1 MVELGLIALAIW
13 LLTKTGKKS
22 DVIAPGDVGTTTG
35 SRTGSDEPTSS
46 DYDYATTA
54 DEADNNPWTWAKP
67 PAIFTKVPLS
77 PGSRGRW
84 LRLAQLWREYKEQQ
98 IDIYAIV
105 RDAYYDSQERG
116 GGQVDVQAE
125 VQAKKAQANATMKE
139 IKRIA
144 AIQSRV
150 EDQYKAF
157 LVSTYGAAQTMKYYQ
172 ERKDEIAAG
181 IWPANDTQ
189 IVPVQPTDKKKVI
202 PDADAGTVTV
212 LTPMSARDIER
223 DAKLDALPPGKRF
236 TDAGTVYYEY
246 RKNRSDYP
254 GSI

>member
-35 SRTGSDEPTSS
+35 SRTGSDEPTSK

-157 LVSTYGAAQTMKYYQ
+157 LVNTYGAAQTMKYYQ

-181 IWPANDTQ
+181 IWPANNTQ

-202 PDADAGTVTV
+202 PDADAGTVTI
-212 LTPMSARDIER
+212 LTPMGARDIER